1 MMLRLL
7 CFLGLVHAVIGQR
20 FLKPVSGQMD
30 SDFRGEMKL
39 DENEALSGMTREMFL
54 MQDVDWELQ
63 PPKLEAQ
70 KLDRKLRN
78 HIGKYFSSPMH
89 MKLLKKKGKF
99 GLRAIGQTDNGKKL
113 RAFWRQGVVETKKA
127 SDFLTVSYD
136 EAVRSRLFAV
146 EFEVQLPPLKR
157 GSKTLPS
164 VVYQIPL
171 EPGSL
176 NAKSM
181 VPRCTGSVRVYPEGR
196 SVPAIEAG
204 TCNAG
209 ISMKPGIVDP
219 SWAKGRP
226 IFRKGRSTGLM

>member
-1 MMLRLL
+1 MMRLTL
-7 CFLGLVHAVIGQR
+7 ILLLAHSALAQR
-20 FLKPVSGQMD
+20 FLRSGSQMEN
-30 SDFRGEMKL
+30 DFRGEMKL

-54 MQDVDWELQ
+54 MQDVKWELQ
-63 PPKLEAQ
+63 PPVLDAKLEP
-70 KLDRKLRN
+70 KLKS
-78 HIGKYFSSPMH
+78 HINKYFQSPMQL
-89 MKLLKKKGKF
+89 KLMKKKGKY
-99 GLRAIGQTDNGKKL
+99 GLRAVGQLDNGKKL
-113 RAFWRQGVVETKKA
+113 RAFWRQGVVERLKA
-127 SDFLTVSYD
+127 SDFLEVSYD

-157 GSKTLPS
+157 GDKNLPS

-181 VPRCTGSVRVYPEGR
+181 VPRSSGSVRVYAEGR
-196 SVPAIEAG
+196 SAPAINAG

-209 ISMKPGIVDP
+209 VTMKPGLVDP

-226 IFRKGRSTGLM
+226 VFRKGRSVGLM

>member
-1 MMLRLL
+1 MFRLL
-7 CFLGLVHAVIGQR
+7 CFLVLIQTALAQR

-54 MQDVDWELQ
+54 MQDINWELQ
-63 PPKLEAQ
+63 PPVLESQ

-78 HIGKYFSSPMH
+78 HIQKYFQSPLQL
-89 MKLLKKKGKF
+89 KLLKKKGKY
-99 GLRAIGQTDNGKKL
+99 GLRAVGQTDNGKKL
-113 RAFWRQGVVETKKA
+113 RAFWRQGIVDRLKA
-127 SDFLTVSYD
+127 SDFLEVSYD
-136 EAVRSRLFAV
+136 DAVRSRLFAV

-181 VPRCTGSVRVYPEGR
+181 VPRSSGSVRVYPEGR
-196 SVPAIEAG
+196 SAPPIVAG

-209 ISMKPGIVDP
+209 VTMKPGLVDP
-219 SWAKGRP
+219 SWAKGRTV
-226 IFRKGRSTGLM
+226 FRKGRSTGLM